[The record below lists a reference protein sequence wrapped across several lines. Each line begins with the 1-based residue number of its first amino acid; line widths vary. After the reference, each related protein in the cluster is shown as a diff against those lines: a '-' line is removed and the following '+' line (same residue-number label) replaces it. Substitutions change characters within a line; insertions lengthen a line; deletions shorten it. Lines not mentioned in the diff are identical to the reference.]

1 MATNEASTDHTST
14 APSAPLASL
23 SRRARLI
30 LGWGLLLAFVVLFA
44 ILAFV

>member
-1 MATNEASTDHTST
+1 MTDEHPIEDT
-14 APSAPLASL
+14 AAPPTLLSGL
-23 SRRARLI
+23 SRRSRLI